1 MKIGFIGTGV
11 MGNSIGGHLL
21 NGGHEL
27 SIYTRTAS
35 KAEDLLSKGAVW
47 KNSPQELA
55 KSAQVI
61 FTMVGYPS
69 DVEEVYFGENGL
81 LQHAEKGVIFVDLT
95 TSQPKLA
102 QKIAQAAKDKEMH
115 ALDAPVSGGD
125 IGAKNGVLSVMVG
138 GEKPI
143 FNELLPLFRL
153 FAENIVHQGPA
164 GAGQHT
170 KMCNQI
176 NIANNML
183 GVCESLIYAKKAGL
197 DPEKVLRSITT
208 GAAGSWS
215 LSNLAPKMI
224 EGDFRPGFY
233 IKHFIKDMKIA
244 VQEAE
249 QWGLE
254 LPGLKLSLGIYE
266 ELERAGD
273 GDLGT
278 QALIRHFDFAE
289 K

>member
-11 MGNSIGGHLL
+11 MGNSIAGHLVE
-21 NGGHEL
+21 GGHEL
-27 SIYTRTAS
+27 SVFTRTRA
-35 KAEDLLSKGAVW
+35 KAEELLEKGVAW
-47 KNSPQELA
+47 KDNPRELA
-55 KSAQVI
+55 ESAEVV

-69 DVEEVYFGENGL
+69 DVKEIYFGENGL
-81 LQHAEKGVIFVDLT
+81 LANAAKGTVLIDLT

-102 QKIAQAAKDKEMH
+102 LEIAEAARANGLH

-125 IGAKNGVLSVMVG
+125 VGARNAVLSIMVG
-138 GEKPI
+138 GEEPI
-143 FNELLPLFRL
+143 FNEMLPLFRL
-153 FAENIVHQGPA
+153 FGGNIILQGPA
-164 GAGQHT
+164 GSGQHT

-197 DPEKVLRSITT
+197 DPENVLRSISA

-244 VQEAE
+244 VEE
-249 QWGLE
+249 SERWGLD

-266 ELERAGD
+266 DLERAGE
-273 GDLGT
+273 GELGT

>member
-11 MGNSIGGHLL
+11 MGNSIGRHLL
-21 NGGHEL
+21 EGGHEL
-27 SIYTRTAS
+27 SVYTRTAS

-47 KNSPQELA
+47 KNNPRELA
-55 KSAQVI
+55 QTAEVI

-81 LQHAEKGVIFVDLT
+81 LQHAEKGAILIDLT
-95 TSQPKLA
+95 TSQPRLA
-102 QKIAQAAKDKEMH
+102 QKIAQAAEEREIH

-125 IGAKNGVLSVMVG
+125 IGAKNAVLSVMVG
-138 GEKPI
+138 GEEPV
-143 FNELLPLFRL
+143 FNEMLPLFRL
-153 FAENIVHQGPA
+153 FAGNIILQGPA
-164 GAGQHT
+164 GSGQHT

-197 DPEKVLRSITT
+197 DPENVLRSISA

-224 EGDFRPGFY
+224 EGDFQPGFY

-244 VQEAE
+244 VQESE

-278 QALIRHFDFAE
+278 QALIRHFDFADR
-289 K
+289 

>member
-11 MGNSIGGHLL
+11 MGNSIGRHLL
-21 NGGHEL
+21 EGGHEL
-27 SIYTRTAS
+27 SVFTRTAE
-35 KAEDLLSKGAVW
+35 KAEHLLEKGAVW
-47 KNSPQELA
+47 KNNPRELA
-55 KSAQVI
+55 ESAEVI

-69 DVEEVYFGENGL
+69 DVKEIYFGENGL
-81 LQHAEKGVIFVDLT
+81 LAHAAKKTVLIDLT

-102 QKIAQAAKDKEMH
+102 QEISEAAGGKELY

-125 IGAKNGVLSVMVG
+125 IGAKNAVLSIMVG
-138 GEKPI
+138 GEEKV
-143 FNELLPLFRL
+143 FNQMLPLFRL
-153 FAENIVHQGPA
+153 FGENIVHQGPA
-164 GAGQHT
+164 GSGQHT

-197 DPEKVLRSITT
+197 DPENVLRSISA

-215 LSNLAPKMI
+215 LSNLGPKMI

-244 VQEAE
+244 VQESE

-254 LPGLKLSLGIYE
+254 LPGLKLSLGMYE

-289 K
+289 E